1 MCQFLSCTGM
11 QSRHNSNKKITI
23 CTGWNVTTGSWL
35 SYTYMHWRRNRKSVL
50 LLSCLTV
57 KCLQWGDRKPED
69 RSQCCWFPVQMIIEQ
84 RQSASRGR
92 GGGRKLLFKLCW
104 IRQRSDI
111 KNTIL
116 NKKKYNKMTQVCA
129 LKCPICKKKKKD
141 WILSLTPNSSETV
154 ALRWLRPGWPWWWI
168 SGCHSVIVPLFQIK
182 DSSICTN

>member
-129 LKCPICKKKKKD
+129 LKCPICKKKKQIEF
-141 WILSLTPNSSETV
+141 WVSL
-154 ALRWLRPGWPWWWI
+154 LIHQKL
-168 SGCHSVIVPLFQIK
+168 
-182 DSSICTN
+182 